1 MGQPSLAFLAN
12 SSKVLFSMPGM
23 VAWVLRWILVMV
35 GPSSVVS
42 MVTVAVVSMVLG
54 GCSAEVSWELRAM
67 VKQPAW
73 AAAMSSSGLVPAPS
87 SKRVWKLYG
96 VSLRTWLWV
105 VRAPV
110 PFFKSPCQIADALRS
125 IVNLLGGELAA

>member
-1 MGQPSLAFLAN
+1 MGQPSLAFLAS
-12 SSKVLFSMPGM
+12 SSKVDFSMPGM

-54 GCSAEVSWELRAM
+54 GCSAEVSCELRAM

-73 AAAMSSSGLVPAPS
+73 AAAMSSSGLVPAA
-87 SKRVWKLYG
+87 VFEAG
-96 VSLRTWLWV
+96 VEAVGSV
-105 VRAPV
+105 VEDVA
-110 PFFKSPCQIADALRS
+110 
-125 IVNLLGGELAA
+125 LGGEGAGTLFQVAMPNCRCAAFHRESP